1 MQQIGQQILANVR
14 TCADRGPCNHM
25 AHVLVEATPGAAT
38 SAPIYGV
45 LGVGIPW
52 AGPRSCRAPRALVL
66 DPRARVLV
74 PGIQLGY
81 LWVRYTLDPRV
92 GFWPQ
97 QITGRLAPR
106 SQLMFLLTTQPEPGV
121 HSPAPGPDSL
131 LGLLGYSQSS
141 SQVCFMLVSDTK
153 WHSLLGAELMKME
166 QRIKYISINM
176 L

>member
-1 MQQIGQQILANVR
+1 
-14 TCADRGPCNHM
+14 M

-66 DPRARVLV
+66 DRRASFLL

-81 LWVRYTLDPRV
+81 PWVWHTLNSRL

-97 QITGRLAPR
+97 QIILVVGRLVLGP
-106 SQLMFLLTTQPEPGV
+106 QFKFLLTTQAEPGIQ
-121 HSPAPGPDSL
+121 SL
-131 LGLLGYSQSS
+131 A
-141 SQVCFMLVSDTK
+141 
-153 WHSLLGAELMKME
+153 LGADRALEPLSLAGVLGALRE
-166 QRIKYISINM
+166 CN
-176 L
+176 